1 MKHAPAIVVGLWWLG
16 MMAALVHKQAVAQ
29 VIEVLVLL
37 SSWVLLQ
44 PASVARVVEVH
55 VCEAIDTDGDKRLSY
70 FSLGS
75 DGKVTREN
83 VTGTGKFE
91 GMVATGTVKPLGPF
105 PVVKA
110 GTFQDCNHQT
120 GTYKLK

>member
-1 MKHAPAIVVGLWWLG
+1 M
-16 MMAALVHKQAVAQ
+16 
-29 VIEVLVLL
+29 
-37 SSWVLLQ
+37 
-44 PASVARVVEVH
+44 
-55 VCEAIDTDGDKRLSY
+55 
-70 FSLGS
+70 
-75 DGKVTREN
+75 TREN
-83 VTGTGKFE
+83 ITGTGKFE